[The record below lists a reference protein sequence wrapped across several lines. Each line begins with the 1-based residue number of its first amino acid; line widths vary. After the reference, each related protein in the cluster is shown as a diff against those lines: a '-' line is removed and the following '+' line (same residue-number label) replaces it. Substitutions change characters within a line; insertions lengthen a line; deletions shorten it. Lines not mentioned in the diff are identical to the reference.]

1 MFRNS
6 LMSIIT
12 LLGLSLPA
20 LVAGAIF
27 IEVVFNYP
35 GMGLAFYNA
44 ALNVDYEVLLGFTVI
59 ATLATVLGNLLADV
73 SYAVLDPR
81 VRYS

>member
-1 MFRNS
+1 MNTIMTTLASAS
-6 LMSIIT
+6 LFSANTSQPRRSM
-12 LLGLSLPA
+12 LRG
-20 LVAGAIF
+20 F
-27 IEVVFNYP
+27 
-35 GMGLAFYNA
+35 A

-59 ATLATVLGNLLADV
+59 ATLATILGNLLADV